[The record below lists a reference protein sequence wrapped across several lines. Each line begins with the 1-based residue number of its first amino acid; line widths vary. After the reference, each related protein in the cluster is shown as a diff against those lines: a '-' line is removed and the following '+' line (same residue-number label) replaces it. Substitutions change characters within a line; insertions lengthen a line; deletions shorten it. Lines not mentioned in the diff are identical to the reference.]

1 MGQRLAGH
9 YYFQTETYYDQL
21 DGQMILHHPR
31 YFLFVE
37 RAQQAWMEAM
47 LGAPRFD
54 WRNFPDMYLVVRR
67 LEAEYLLPVEGVCD
81 LTVVLYPVRLRAAT
95 LEIRFEIR
103 SRDLRILYCKGVRL
117 NCKVDP
123 VKHHPVLWTERL
135 RRAVEEQCRL
145 AVESRFRQ
153 GGAAVETD

>member
-9 YYFQTETYYDQL
+9 YYFDTETFYDQL

-37 RAQQAWMEAM
+37 RAQQAWIEAT
-47 LGAPRFD
+47 LQAPRFD

-67 LEAEYLLPVEGVCD
+67 LEADYLRPVEGVCD
-81 LTVVLYPVRLRAAT
+81 LTVVLYPYRLRAAT
-95 LEIRFEIR
+95 LEMRFEIR
-103 SRDLRILYCKGVRL
+103 SPDLETLYCKGMRL

-123 VKHHPVLWTERL
+123 VHHHPVMWSDQL
-135 RRAVEEQCRL
+135 RTVVEEQCRL
-145 AVESRFRQ
+145 A
-153 GGAAVETD
+153 AAARVAEADAGPA